1 MSTALSSRV
10 FEVCLQIVLKRSIT
24 NLFTAVVVQN
34 FNNIGFKSFSIII
47 LCYFPNITKML
58 VLDKI
63 LRFYGR
69 TGEKRSTPEIKGQ
82 HHR

>member
-1 MSTALSSRV
+1 M
-10 FEVCLQIVLKRSIT
+10 
-24 NLFTAVVVQN
+24 
-34 FNNIGFKSFSIII
+34 
-47 LCYFPNITKML
+47 CYFPNIAKML

>member
-1 MSTALSSRV
+1 MSTERSSNV
-10 FEVCLQIVLKRSIT
+10 FVVCLQIALRRSIT
-24 NLFTAVVVQN
+24 NLFTAVVVKN
-34 FNNIGFKSFSIII
+34 FSSIGFKSFSIII

-69 TGEKRSTPEIKGQ
+69 TGEKRSTSKTK
-82 HHR
+82 RKV